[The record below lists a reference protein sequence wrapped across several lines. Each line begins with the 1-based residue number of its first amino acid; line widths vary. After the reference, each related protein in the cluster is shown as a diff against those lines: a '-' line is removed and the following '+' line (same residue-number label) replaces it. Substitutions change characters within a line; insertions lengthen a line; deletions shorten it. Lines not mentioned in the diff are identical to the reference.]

1 MLSTLCVSLTRSASG
16 IPLYPLQLCSRSLAF
31 SNRVPLPD
39 VCVQMSDVEMNY
51 DGDLDFSFDGFFED
65 EPAVVEEALAT
76 AGLLSLVLVLAL
88 RGLARA
94 KAKAK
99 PRKVRSTRV
108 GVLAKLQRKLAA
120 RRAVAAD
127 AADAAEQAA
136 NIAGSDDLD
145 LDAEQVEPDP
155 VESNVDADADAD
167 PNERVGLDRGA
178 FLHVLLP
185 AVDMLMLLLLLCC
198 VQMV

>member
-16 IPLYPLQLCSRSLAF
+16 VPLYPLQLCSRSLAF

-76 AGLLSLVLVLAL
+76 AGLLSLVPVLAL

-120 RRAVAAD
+120 RRAI

-136 NIAGSDDLD
+136 NVAGSDDLD

-167 PNERVGLDRGA
+167 ANERVGVDRGA